1 VATLSTNRE
10 TAVHTGTID
19 SGRLVRVAMAAG
31 GVAVFSII
39 AVLLRDKWT
48 VPGGDVAIFLG
59 AGADLWAGVNPYDIA
74 TNPTQPWLY
83 GPPWV
88 VVFAVVSLLGSV
100 GGYLAVVAAEV
111 ASLRYMTG
119 SWMRVAYLGWIPLL
133 PFEVLG
139 GGINLIVAASIV
151 ASVRGDAW
159 LALMGSFAKLSPMA
173 AADPRDWRR
182 YVVPLAVIAGVT
194 VPWLWLWPAWVESLV
209 AVLQGPPLGHPIPV
223 PLWVRA
229 PVALA
234 LILTG
239 RPWARALGAAIAIPA
254 FYWISLLVLIAP
266 LSVRLWSGDDEA
278 VGQDR
283 VGEQGAWRRDLGDG
297 QRDPGGRTR
306 RDDRVHVVQR
316 ALTNHGIGRVA
327 DGRQGHAGAIERD
340 GPILRPR
347 ARRGDER
354 IRPERLGEDVI
365 GDARM

>member
-1 VATLSTNRE
+1 MGTLT
-10 TAVHTGTID
+10 TGTIQPAGW
-19 SGRLVRVAMAAG
+19 GRVGSFALAAG
-31 GVAVFSII
+31 GVAVFASI

-48 VPGGDVAIFLG
+48 VPGGDVGIFLG

-88 VVFAVVSLLGSV
+88 VVFAVVSLLGPV

-119 SWMRVAYLGWIPLL
+119 SWIRVAYLGWIPLL

-151 ASVRGDAW
+151 AAVRGDAW

-173 AADPRDWRR
+173 AADPRAWRR
-182 YVVPLAVIAGVT
+182 YVVPLAVIVGVT
-194 VPWLWLWPAWVESLV
+194 LPWLWLWPAWVESLV

-229 PVALA
+229 PIAVA

-239 RPWARALGAAIAIPA
+239 RPWARALGAAVAIPA
-254 FYWISLLVLIAP
+254 FYWVSLLVLIAP
-266 LSVRLWSGDDEA
+266 LSVWLWSDRRGHAEDVPAEKSAHRGGLFRPRGGDE
-278 VGQDR
+278 V
-283 VGEQGAWRRDLGDG
+283 ERRAIGVRRRL
-297 QRDPGGRTR
+297 RDP
-306 RDDRVHVVQR
+306 
-316 ALTNHGIGRVA
+316 
-327 DGRQGHAGAIERD
+327 
-340 GPILRPR
+340 
-347 ARRGDER
+347 
-354 IRPERLGEDVI
+354 
-365 GDARM
+365 